1 MQNKDRLA
9 ETFITDLNLASDDDY
24 IKYLDYELK
33 TKDILLTQDQLTKQ
47 IEFLKLLV
55 EYNKKINLTSIV
67 KFEDMVEKHILDSL
81 LILKTSSFDNDMN
94 MLDIGAGAGFPSTP
108 IAILDKFKY
117 IVQMD
122 SLKKRVNFLELVK
135 KELNLKVH
143 PIHARAEEAAKEVKY
158 REKFDIVT
166 ARAVSKLNILC
177 ELSIPFL
184 KLNWI
189 FIVLKGPKHQTELN
203 AARNAINELGAK
215 LDLVKE
221 FKLKN
226 NVIRNI
232 ILIKK
237 ISHSLTKYPRKF
249 SKILKNP
256 L

>member
-1 MQNKDRLA
+1 MPELYIKSYIKRRKILQNKDRLA

-184 KLNWI
+184 KLN
-189 FIVLKGPKHQTELN
+189 
-203 AARNAINELGAK
+203 
-215 LDLVKE
+215 
-221 FKLKN
+221 
-226 NVIRNI
+226 
-232 ILIKK
+232 
-237 ISHSLTKYPRKF
+237 
-249 SKILKNP
+249 
-256 L
+256 